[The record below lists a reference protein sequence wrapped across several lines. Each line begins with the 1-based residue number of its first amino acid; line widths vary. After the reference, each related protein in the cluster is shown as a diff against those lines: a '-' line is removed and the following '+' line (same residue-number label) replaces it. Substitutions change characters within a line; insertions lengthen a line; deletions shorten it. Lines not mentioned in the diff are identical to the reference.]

1 VSQRPDY
8 AAEIRRT
15 LVHPRAVCD
24 RLGLMKGA
32 LTQSGQGVTINCP
45 AHGERTPS
53 CSVTVGKD
61 GTLRFRC
68 FGCQATGDVLTLV
81 ATVHDLDLRADFKEV
96 LLAAAELAGLTHV
109 VDELNDRKPYEPR
122 PLPDLPEPGPDRE
135 YPDAVAVASL
145 WALAGSVADDPA
157 SGGHLVGRG
166 LDARTVA
173 SLDLLRAIPNG
184 ALLPLWAR
192 YRGRPW
198 TESGHRMIT
207 RVYDAAGAV
216 RSVRAWRVEGD
227 APAKR
232 LPPGGHKATGLVM
245 ANRRAQELLA
255 GERMPPRLVV
265 VAEGEPDFITCSV
278 AWPTLAVFGITSGSW
293 SDEFAQRIPL
303 GSEVVVRTHND
314 AAGDKYA
321 GEIIKTVKLRAVVR
335 RSEAA

>member
-1 VSQRPDY
+1 MRPDY

-24 RLGLMKGA
+24 LLGLLKGA
-32 LTQSGQGVTINCP
+32 LTQTGQGVTICCP

-53 CSVTVGKD
+53 CSVTIGRD
-61 GTLRFRC
+61 GTLRFKC

-81 ATVHDLDLRADFKEV
+81 ATVHDLDLRGDFKAV
-96 LLAAAELAGLTHV
+96 LLEAAEIAGLSQI

-122 PLPDLPEPGPDRE
+122 PLPNLPEPGPERD
-135 YPDAVAVASL
+135 YPDAADVTAL
-145 WALAGSVADDPA
+145 WTLGGSVLDDPV

-166 LDARTVA
+166 LDARAVA
-173 SLDLLRAIPNG
+173 SLDLARALPVTG
-184 ALLPLWAR
+184 LLPNWAR
-192 YRGRPW
+192 YRGKPW
-198 TESGHRMIT
+198 TESGHRMIV
-207 RVYDAAGAV
+207 RVFDAAGAC

-245 ANRRAQELLA
+245 ANRAAQEILTGKRA
-255 GERMPPRLVV
+255 VPTVV
-265 VAEGEPDFITCSV
+265 VVSEGEPDFVTAAT
-278 AWPTLAVFGITSGSW
+278 AWPRLAVFGITSGSW
-293 SDEFAQRIPL
+293 SDDFARRVPL
-303 GSEVVVRTHND
+303 GSEVIVRTHND

-321 GEIIKTVKLRAVVR
+321 GEIIKSVKARAVVR